1 MTERKI
7 TISERE
13 FTIPQPFAAGHVC
26 TEGDAKALNQ
36 TYAEAIRNNFAS
48 KVKIA
53 FGDAPT
59 EELNP
64 STIEALVAEYAANY
78 VFTIGN
84 VSTKVTM
91 SPVEKEALKI
101 AATLLDAKL
110 AEKGLSKKKIGA
122 EKYEELR
129 GQIAVK
135 DNVVAAAKKAIKARE
150 ELAKSAL
157 GDDMGDLG
165 LTEGEG
171 ETATA

>member
-1 MTERKI
+1 MTERKL

-26 TEGDAKALNQ
+26 TEGEAKALNQ
-36 TYAEAIRNNFAS
+36 TYAEAIRNNMAS

-53 FGDAPT
+53 FGDSPT

-64 STIEALVAEYAANY
+64 STIEAVIAAYAAGY
-78 VFTIGN
+78 EFTIAN

-91 SPVEKEALKI
+91 SPVEKEARKI
-101 AATLLDAKL
+101 AATLLDARL
-110 AEKGLSKKKIGA
+110 AEKSLSKKKIGA
-122 EKYEELR
+122 EKYEELL
-129 GQIAVK
+129 GQIAEK
-135 DNVVAAAKKAIKARE
+135 DGVVAAAKKAIKARE

-165 LTEGEG
+165 LAEEP
-171 ETATA
+171 APAA

>member
-1 MTERKI
+1 MGRV
-7 TISERE
+7 R
-13 FTIPQPFAAGHVC
+13 
-26 TEGDAKALNQ
+26 Q
-36 TYAEAIRNNFAS
+36 T
-48 KVKIA
+48 
-53 FGDAPT
+53 
-59 EELNP
+59 
-64 STIEALVAEYAANY
+64 
-78 VFTIGN
+78 
-84 VSTKVTM
+84 
-91 SPVEKEALKI
+91 
-101 AATLLDAKL
+101 KL

-165 LTEGEG
+165 LTDAPAEG